1 MGTRIQL
8 EAADGHRFSVYQ
20 AEPSGTPRA
29 GLVVLQEIFG
39 ITDHIERVTDGFASE
54 GYLAMAPAMFDRIAP
69 GINLD
74 YSDIQGGVANMQKL
88 DIEQSLLDIQATIKA
103 LRVAGKVGAV
113 GYCWGGSMADLASC
127 RLDLGAAAAYY
138 GARTV
143 NWLDEK
149 PNCPVIYHFGDQ
161 DASIPPEAVEKIRQ
175 GRPNGIVH
183 VYAGAG
189 HGFNCDDRADF
200 SAASAALA
208 LERSLEFFAR
218 ILD

>member
-8 EAADGHRFSVYQ
+8 QADDGHNFSAYQ
-20 AEPSGTPRA
+20 AEPSGTARA

-39 ITDHIERVTDGFASE
+39 VTDHIERVADGFAAE
-54 GYLAMAPAMFDRIAP
+54 GYLAVAPAMFDRIAA
-69 GINLD
+69 GIVLD
-74 YSDIQGGVANMQKL
+74 YSDIQNGVANMQKL

-103 LRVAGKVGAV
+103 LRSAGKVGAV
-113 GYCWGGSMADLASC
+113 GYCWGGSMADLAAC
-127 RLDLGAAAAYY
+127 RLDLDAAAAYY
-138 GARTV
+138 GTRTV

-161 DASIPPEAVEKIRQ
+161 DTSIPPEAVEKIRQ

-183 VYAGAG
+183 VYEGAG

-218 ILD
+218 NLD